1 MIRYK
6 TKKDL
11 EMLRVS
17 GKILAEVLR
26 VLATEA
32 REGVPLSFLDATASA
47 LLKSKGAKS
56 AFLGYKPESSSKPF
70 PASTCLSLNDEIVHG
85 LPRPTVLKKGDVLK
99 IDLGVNYKGFITDS
113 ATTVVIGSVSRKVQN
128 LITTT
133 EESLYDAI
141 AACRHGAH
149 LGDIGYAVE
158 KRLKKGK
165 FKAIQGLTGH
175 GTGFKLHEDPT
186 VWNFGRKGEGLMLRE
201 GLVIAIE
208 PMAAIGTDF
217 TIEDA
222 HGVFKTAD
230 GSIAA
235 HFEHTVFITKTGCEI
250 LTK

>member
-11 EMLRVS
+11 EILRVS
-17 GKILAEVLR
+17 GKILAGVLHT
-26 VLATEA
+26 LTSEA
-32 REGVPLSFLDATASA
+32 REGVPLSFLDTTASV

-56 AFLGYKPESSSKPF
+56 AFLGYIPEGASEPF
-70 PASTCLSLNDEIVHG
+70 PASICLSVNDEIVHG
-85 LPRPTVLKKGDVLK
+85 FPRPYTLKKGDVLK

-113 ATTVVIGSVSRKVQN
+113 ATTVVIGAVSRKVQN
-128 LITTT
+128 LISAT
-133 EESLYDAI
+133 EESLYDGI

-158 KRLKKGK
+158 RRLKKAK

-208 PMAAIGTDF
+208 PMASIGTDL
-217 TIEDA
+217 TVEDKN
-222 HGVFKTAD
+222 GVFKTAD
-230 GSIAA
+230 GSTAA